1 MTRKLGCLLVVL
13 LAWESAHAANPGVIA
28 GYVKD
33 SSGAPQMGAVV
44 EVFVSAAK
52 VGTTVFTDSRGYYEA
67 ANLPAGTYQVKATAM
82 SFLPTLRENVVLHS
96 HARAIVNLTLN
107 TLADALKMIPA
118 RRGPNE
124 EPDDWHWTMRSA
136 ANRPVL
142 RVLEK
147 DKDQDKDKD
156 AKDNDGELEQSG
168 SLIVVSQHNN
178 ERGGDRSMKGS
189 VSFIAGPEAG
199 GFGGTGDMTTSFA
212 LEKSL
217 FSSGTLSF
225 NGNIGASAGDPTGV
239 LRASYAHDFGDS
251 SRPIFTITYRHF
263 AAPGAAVLNSPYSAV
278 EMSSSDSMTIGSFID
293 LSYGADLQS
302 MQFAERVTAI
312 KPHGSVD
319 VHLGPNMVVEYR
331 YATSEPD
338 TRATKGF
345 DTAPADLSESGPRM
359 ALTNGNPEV
368 ERAAHHEVSVS
379 RRMGDTKV
387 QLAAFVDRVHNLV
400 LTGAGDPTS
409 YSDDVLPDVYSG
421 TFSYG
426 YAPGV
431 SSAGARVVVQRK
443 ISEDLTATVDYS
455 TGQAISAGDTTT
467 AWQALAQRLG
477 VARQHS
483 VGAKLYGVIPGSGT
497 RLIASYKWTSG
508 NALSTVDAFNASPGQ
523 IDPYLSLFIRQPL
536 PCGSFMAGK
545 MDALLDVRNLLAQG
559 YVPVMGQDGRTVY
572 MVQSARALRGGLAF
586 TF

>member
-1 MTRKLGCLLVVL
+1 MTRKLGTLLVVL
-13 LAWESAHAANPGVIA
+13 LAWAPVHASGPGAIA

-44 EVFVSAAK
+44 EIFVSAAK
-52 VGTTVFTDSRGYYEA
+52 VGTTAFTDSRGYYTAE
-67 ANLPAGTYQVKATAM
+67 NLPAGTYQVKVTAA
-82 SFLPTLRENVVLHS
+82 SFLPSLRENVILHS
-96 HARAIVNLTLN
+96 GAHLIINLTLN
-107 TLADALKMIPA
+107 TLADAIKLMPA
-118 RRGPNE
+118 RRSATDD
-124 EPDDWHWTMRSA
+124 PDDWHWTLRSA

-147 DKDQDKDKD
+147 DKDVKDD
-156 AKDNDGELEQSG
+156 SESEDSS
-168 SLIVVSQHNN
+168 SLVVVSHNNN
-178 ERGGDRSMKGS
+178 ERGGDRPLKAS
-189 VSFIAGPEAG
+189 VAFIAGPEAG
-199 GFGGTGDMTTSFA
+199 GFGGTGDVTTAFA

-239 LRASYAHDFGDS
+239 LRASYAHDFGDT
-251 SRPIFTITYRHF
+251 SRPTFTVTYRHF
-263 AAPGAAVLNSPYSAV
+263 AAPGAAVLNSPYSAI
-278 EMSSSDSMTIGSFID
+278 EMSSSDSMAVGGFID
-293 LSYGADLQS
+293 LNYGADLQS

-379 RRMGDTKV
+379 RRMGDTRV

-431 SSAGARVVVQRK
+431 SSAGGRVVVQRK
-443 ISEDLTATVDYS
+443 ISDDLTATFDYS
-455 TGQAISAGDTTT
+455 TGQTISASDTTM
-467 AWQALAQRLG
+467 AWQALAQSLG
-477 VARQHS
+477 VSRQHS
-483 VGAKLYGVIPGSGT
+483 VGAKVYGYIPATGT
-497 RLIASYKWTSG
+497 RMIASYKWTSG

-559 YVPVMGQDGRTVY
+559 YVPVMGQDGRTIY

>member
-1 MTRKLGCLLVVL
+1 MTRKLGCVLVVL
-13 LAWESAHAANPGVIA
+13 MAWASAHAANAGAIA

-33 SSGAPQMGAVV
+33 ASGTPQMGAVV
-44 EVFVSAAK
+44 EIFVSAAK
-52 VGTTVFTDSRGYYEA
+52 VGTTVFTDSRGYYS
-67 ANLPAGTYQVKATAM
+67 ANNIPAGTYQIKVSAA
-82 SFLPTLRENVVLHS
+82 SFLPSLQENVVL
-96 HARAIVNLTLN
+96 RAGAHLIVNLTLN

-118 RRGPNE
+118 RRTSTD
-124 EPDDWHWTMRSA
+124 EPDDWHWTLRSA
-136 ANRPVL
+136 GNRPVL

-147 DKDQDKDKD
+147 DKDSSDSD
-156 AKDNDGELEQSG
+156 AMV
-168 SLIVVSQHNN
+168 VVSHLGS
-178 ERGGDRSMKGS
+178 ERGEARPVKAS
-189 VSFIAGPEAG
+189 VAFIAGAEAG
-199 GFGGTGDMTTSFA
+199 GFGGAGDVTTAFA

-225 NGNIGASAGDPTGV
+225 NGNIGASSGDPTGV

-251 SRPIFTITYRHF
+251 SRPTFTVTYRHF
-263 AAPGAAVLNSPYSAV
+263 AAPGAAVLNSPYSAI
-278 EMSSSDSMTIGSFID
+278 EMSSADSMSIAGFID
-293 LSYGADLQS
+293 LNYGADLQS
-302 MQFAERVTAI
+302 MEFANRVTAI
-312 KPHGSVD
+312 RPHGSVD
-319 VHLGPNMVVEYR
+319 VHLSPNMLVEYR

-338 TRATKGF
+338 TRIAKGF

-387 QLAAFVDRVHNLV
+387 QLAAFLDRVHNLV

-431 SSAGARVVVQRK
+431 SAAGMRVVVQHK
-443 ISEDLTATVDYS
+443 ITDDLTVTADYS
-455 TGQAISAGDTTT
+455 TGQVVSAADTPIT
-467 AWQALAQRLG
+467 WQNLPQSLANTRE
-477 VARQHS
+477 HS
-483 VGAKLYGVIPGSGT
+483 VGGKLAGYIPSSGT
-497 RLIASYKWTSG
+497 RWIASYKWTSG
-508 NALSTVDAFNASPGQ
+508 NSVSAVDAFNASPGQ
-523 IDPYLSLFIRQPL
+523 MDPYLSLFIRQPL
-536 PCGSFMAGK
+536 PCASFIPAK

-559 YVPVMGQDGRTVY
+559 YQPVMGQDGRTVY
-572 MVQSARALRGGLAF
+572 MVQSARSLRGGLAF